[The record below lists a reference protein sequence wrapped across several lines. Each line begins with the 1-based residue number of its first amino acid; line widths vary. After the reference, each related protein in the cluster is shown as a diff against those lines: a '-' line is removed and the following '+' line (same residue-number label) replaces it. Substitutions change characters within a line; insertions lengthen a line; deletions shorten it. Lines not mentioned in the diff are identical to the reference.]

1 MNLRSGQVPRMLVGG
16 AIAAAGLL
24 VFMDELAKPLMHLRP
39 SIAGA
44 LQGGAMAA
52 LATAAGTIPVL
63 FAQKLSRKVCEGFLG
78 LGAGIMLAAT
88 SFSLV
93 IPALAASR
101 AAGAGAWQAA
111 AITAAAILLG
121 MALVMGLDRFAGAG
135 IHVEEASA
143 TTPDSKHDN
152 NSVKRAWLFVA
163 AIAIHNLPE
172 GLAIGVA
179 YAGVDAAKAYGL
191 ATGIALQDIPEGLVV
206 AMALRAVGYGRVFSA
221 LLGVASGIIEP
232 IAAVGGAALIE
243 VAAGLLPWGLACAG
257 GAMLYVICHHIIPES
272 HKDGLNKFAS
282 ASLVTGFVVMMVLD
296 TALA

>member
-1 MNLRSGQVPRMLVGG
+1 MLVGG
-16 AIAAAGLL
+16 AIAVAGLL
-24 VFMDELAKPLMHLRP
+24 LLMNELAKPLMNMPP
-39 SIAGA
+39 SIIGA

-52 LATAAGTIPVL
+52 LATAVGTTPVL
-63 FAQKLSRKVCEGFLG
+63 FAQKLSKKVCEAFLG

-93 IPALAASR
+93 LPSLAASR
-101 AAGAGAWQAA
+101 SAGAGAWEASA
-111 AITAAAILLG
+111 VTAAAILIG

-135 IHVEEASA
+135 IKIEDAADHA
-143 TTPDSKHDN
+143 N
-152 NSVKRAWLFVA
+152 NSKMIKRAWLFVA
-163 AIAIHNLPE
+163 AIAAHNLPE

-179 YAGVDAAKAYGL
+179 YAGVDSAKAYAL

-232 IAAVGGAALIE
+232 IAAVAGAAMIE
-243 VAAGLLPWGLACAG
+243 VSAGLLPWGLASAG

-272 HKDGLNKFAS
+272 HKDGPNEFATG
-282 ASLVTGFVVMMVLD
+282 ALVTGFVVMMVLD

>member
-1 MNLRSGQVPRMLVGG
+1 MNVRAAQVPCMLVGG
-16 AIAAAGLL
+16 AVAVAGLL
-24 VFMDELAKPLMHLRP
+24 VLTNELAKPLIHLSP
-39 SIAGA
+39 SLTGA

-52 LATAAGTIPVL
+52 LATAVGTAPVL

-101 AAGAGAWQAA
+101 AAGAGAWEAA
-111 AITAAAILLG
+111 AITAAAILIG
-121 MALVMGLDRFAGAG
+121 MALVMSLDRLAGADLDA
-135 IHVEEASA
+135 EE
-143 TTPDSKHDN
+143 TTEGNHDSR
-152 NSVKRAWLFVA
+152 SIKRAWLFVG

-179 YAGVDAAKAYGL
+179 YAGIDPAKAYGL
-191 ATGIALQDIPEGLVV
+191 ATGISLQDIPEGLVV
-206 AMALRAVGYGRVFSA
+206 AMALRAVGYGRVYSA

-232 IAAVGGAALIE
+232 IAAVAGAALIE
-243 VAAGLLPWGLACAG
+243 VSAALLPWGLACAG

-282 ASLVTGFVVMMVLD
+282 GALVAGFVVMMILD

>member
-1 MNLRSGQVPRMLVGG
+1 MLVGG
-16 AIAAAGLL
+16 AVAVAGLL
-24 VFMDELAKPLMHLRP
+24 VLTNELAKPLLHLSP
-39 SIAGA
+39 SLTGA
-44 LQGGAMAA
+44 LQGGSMAA
-52 LATAAGTIPVL
+52 LATAVGTAPVL

-101 AAGAGAWQAA
+101 AAGAGAWEAA
-111 AITAAAILLG
+111 AITAAAILIG
-121 MALVMGLDRFAGAG
+121 MALVMSLDRLAGADL
-135 IHVEEASA
+135 HAEE
-143 TTPDSKHDN
+143 TTEGNHDSR
-152 NSVKRAWLFVA
+152 SIKRAWLFVG

-179 YAGVDAAKAYGL
+179 YAGIDPAKAYGL
-191 ATGIALQDIPEGLVV
+191 ATGISLQDIPEGLVV
-206 AMALRAVGYGRVFSA
+206 AMALRAVGYGRVYSA

-232 IAAVGGAALIE
+232 IAAVAGAALIE
-243 VAAGLLPWGLACAG
+243 VSAALLPWGLACAG

-282 ASLVTGFVVMMVLD
+282 GALVTGFVVMMILD

>member
-16 AIAAAGLL
+16 AIVAAGLL
-24 VFMDELAKPLMHLRP
+24 VFMDELAKPLNHLRP

-44 LQGGAMAA
+44 LGGGAMAA
-52 LATAAGTIPVL
+52 LATAAGTLPVL
-63 FAQKLSRKVCEGFLG
+63 FAQNLSKKVCEGFLG

-135 IHVEEASA
+135 IHVEEGIANR
-143 TTPDSKHDN
+143 PDSK
-152 NSVKRAWLFVA
+152 SVKRAWLFVA

-179 YAGVDAAKAYGL
+179 YAGVDPAKAYGL
-191 ATGIALQDIPEGLVV
+191 ATGISLQDIPEGLVV
-206 AMALRAVGYGRVFSA
+206 AMALRAVGYGRVFCA

-232 IAAVGGAALIE
+232 IAAVAGAALIE
-243 VAAGLLPWGLACAG
+243 VSAGLLPWGLACAG

-272 HKDGLNKFAS
+272 HKDGHNQFAS
-282 ASLVTGFVVMMVLD
+282 AALVAGFVVMMVLD

>member
-1 MNLRSGQVPRMLVGG
+1 MNVRAAQVPCMLVGG
-16 AIAAAGLL
+16 AVAVAGLL
-24 VFMDELAKPLMHLRP
+24 VLTNELAKPLIHLSP
-39 SIAGA
+39 SLTGA

-52 LATAAGTIPVL
+52 LATAVGTAPVL

-93 IPALAASR
+93 IPSLAASR
-101 AAGAGAWQAA
+101 AAGAGAWEAA
-111 AITAAAILLG
+111 AITAAAILIG
-121 MALVMGLDRFAGAG
+121 MALVMSLDSLAGADLQA
-135 IHVEEASA
+135 EE
-143 TTPDSKHDN
+143 TIEGNHDSR
-152 NSVKRAWLFVA
+152 SIKRAWLFVG

-179 YAGVDAAKAYGL
+179 YAGIDPAKAYGL
-191 ATGIALQDIPEGLVV
+191 ATGISLQDIPEGLVV
-206 AMALRAVGYGRVFSA
+206 AMALRAVGYGRVYSA

-232 IAAVGGAALIE
+232 IAAVAGAALIE
-243 VAAGLLPWGLACAG
+243 VSAALLPWGLACAG

-282 ASLVTGFVVMMVLD
+282 GALVTGFVVMMILD